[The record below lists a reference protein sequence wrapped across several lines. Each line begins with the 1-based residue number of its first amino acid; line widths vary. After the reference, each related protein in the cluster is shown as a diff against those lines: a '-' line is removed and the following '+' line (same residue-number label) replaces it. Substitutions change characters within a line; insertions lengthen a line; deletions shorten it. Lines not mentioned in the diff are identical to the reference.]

1 MLSAIRMDDALLPLL
16 PSLVALVEDGGVGR
30 AAKRLCIS
38 QPRMS
43 ARLATLRKTLND
55 PVLVSASGKRG
66 LIATDRAR
74 SIAKAARQMLTDLDT
89 TIAGRVF
96 DSANATRTFS
106 IMANDNAAAIVG
118 LPLVEAVRAGSGPNI
133 RSALHQFDTARLG
146 DLETG
151 QIDLALGAPTQFER
165 MPALIARTIV
175 RDHFVSAVRAD
186 GPCVSDLD
194 DYCARDHVLVSG
206 NGGGFEGL
214 VDRALAAQGRA
225 RRVALSV
232 QNYLLAIEAV
242 ATSDMVATL
251 PHTLLTARRHD
262 LSLFEPPLSLPS
274 FTLAAAWHA
283 RVDAD
288 PAHRWLRERLSAIHR
303 Q

>member
-1 MLSAIRMDDALLPLL
+1 
-16 PSLVALVEDGGVGR
+16 
-30 AAKRLCIS
+30 
-38 QPRMS
+38 
-43 ARLATLRKTLND
+43 
-55 PVLVSASGKRG
+55 
-66 LIATDRAR
+66 
-74 SIAKAARQMLTDLDT
+74 MLTDLDT